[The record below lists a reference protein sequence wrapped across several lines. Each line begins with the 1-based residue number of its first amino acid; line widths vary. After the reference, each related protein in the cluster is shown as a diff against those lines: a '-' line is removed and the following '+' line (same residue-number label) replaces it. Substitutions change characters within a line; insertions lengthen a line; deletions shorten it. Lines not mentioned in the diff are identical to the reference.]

1 MGNLYFLWPYPNMV
15 PTHLLSIN
23 DKKTGANKDS
33 SASNATILVSL
44 FTPVYRFF
52 YLYVQ
57 ACTRLI
63 VTLQPQTRALRP
75 NKLVINFTK
84 YVIFVRRSL
93 TQLSGEHCGINQLSF
108 PVHLLYDYD
117 FDIFI

>member
-1 MGNLYFLWPYPNMV
+1 MGSLYFLWTYPNMV
-15 PTHLLSIN
+15 PTFFLSIN

-52 YLYVQ
+52 YLYVP

-63 VTLQPQTRALRP
+63 VTFQPQTSALRP
-75 NKLVINFTK
+75 NKLVKINLNYLIQTI
-84 YVIFVRRSL
+84 VID
-93 TQLSGEHCGINQLSF
+93 F
-108 PVHLLYDYD
+108 PAALCRQ
-117 FDIFI
+117 FNSK